1 MNADPALTLPRSG
14 HPPHSVR
21 VLLWVVAA
29 VTGIEFIETSAKNST
44 NVEKAFMMMASQ
56 IKARYKSQP
65 AGGNGGVAIGKGEA
79 VGGKSGGC
87 C

>member
-1 MNADPALTLPRSG
+1 L
-14 HPPHSVR
+14 
-21 VLLWVVAA
+21 
-29 VTGIEFIETSAKNST
+29 GIDFIETSAKNST

-56 IKARYKSQP
+56 IKSRYKTQP
-65 AGGNGGVAIGKGEA
+65 TGGAGAGVNLSGQA